1 MPHNRK
7 RNGSPQSAEAGWR
20 LERQPREGAHHPKG
34 GHGAPNPPAQPTQS
48 PRRREWRQDSR
59 NALLTQRHKGMGSPQ
74 AESNRPTHKQPNAH
88 MTTHA
93 MNTHRRGVGVNQQAG
108 PHGWQ
113 NPDGRVHARHVWR
126 LCSTGVCVRYSSMI
140 RRGEAF
146 FSSALVGFMV
156 MSFTTVVCT
165 FDS

>member
-34 GHGAPNPPAQPTQS
+34 GHGAPPPPPHSQLNQS
-48 PRRREWRQDSR
+48 IPPQAGIWRQDSR
-59 NALLTQRHKGMGSPQ
+59 NALLTQGHKGMGSPQ

-93 MNTHRRGVGVNQQAG
+93 TNTQRERSRRLSY
-108 PHGWQ
+108 
-113 NPDGRVHARHVWR
+113 DLR
-126 LCSTGVCVRYSSMI
+126 RYSK
-140 RRGEAF
+140 
-146 FSSALVGFMV
+146 
-156 MSFTTVVCT
+156 
-165 FDS
+165 